1 MAFSAEIREKVPPEL
16 QQDLTKRDGAAILG
30 RKLPQLY
37 KPEQI
42 TGPSIEQRVWELIGL
57 FYFNQPERYF
67 EALGIFLALYQHML
81 DAQKKSGERVH
92 KGMPLLWAAEC
103 FALAECAVLRK
114 RYLMLALCEDAISGK
129 GVIAPES
136 TGVYFRLV
144 WPRDDRCR
152 PQEIR
157 RGMQSIGDARCQ
169 CGTVPGMGTSESRSR
184 LDD

>member
-103 FALAECAVLRK
+103 FALAECTVLRK
-114 RYLMLALCEDAISGK
+114 RYLMLDFARTPSAGK
-129 GVIAPES
+129 A
-136 TGVYFRLV
+136 
-144 WPRDDRCR
+144 
-152 PQEIR
+152 
-157 RGMQSIGDARCQ
+157 
-169 CGTVPGMGTSESRSR
+169 
-184 LDD
+184 